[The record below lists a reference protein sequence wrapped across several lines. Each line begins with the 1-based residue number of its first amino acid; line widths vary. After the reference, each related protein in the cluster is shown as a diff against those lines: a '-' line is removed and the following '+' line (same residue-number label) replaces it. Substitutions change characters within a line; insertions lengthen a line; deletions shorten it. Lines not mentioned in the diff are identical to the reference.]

1 MPLDAICL
9 TALKGELAEQ
19 IVNMSID
26 KIQQPERDLVVLSL
40 RSKAVK
46 SRKLLISAG
55 TGDARVHLTEHKF
68 ENPKEPPMF
77 CMLLRKHLTGA
88 VISDVIQ
95 PQSER
100 VLILELESSTT
111 LGERVRKRIIF
122 EMIGRMSNLIIT
134 DSEGLII
141 DCLRRFG
148 GDSNIKRLVLPGL
161 IYREPPKQEGK
172 YDPFDVSHEQFM
184 NLCSEQGSVQSGGNI
199 SKWLGAQFVAL
210 SPLICREIVHR
221 AYDDVEFRFE
231 QVVDNYE
238 ALKRDFFALVDRVK
252 NNEFEP
258 CLLYN
263 QDGSLLDFSYMPISQ
278 YNGFATT
285 TIADGFSDMLDLYF
299 TQSAKEQRIKQK
311 TASTLK
317 TVKTARDRLSR
328 KMTAQIKELEETE
341 HREKFRQDGDII
353 MANLHLIKRGQT
365 VLVAEDFYGEQGA
378 VREIKLSELKSPQQN
393 AAMYYKRYTKA
404 KNARKFLD
412 EQIKIAAEDVFY
424 LESVIEQ
431 LERVEN
437 ELELAEIRDELM
449 NAGYIKKQFKRKQ
462 KQTVSAP
469 MLFTSSSGMQIR
481 VGKNNIQND
490 KLTFKMSLKSD
501 VWLHA
506 QKIHGAHVIISCEG
520 KTPDDVTLSEA
531 ASLAAYYSASRT
543 STKVPIDYALVRNVK
558 KTPGSRPGMV
568 IYTDYKTIMAEP
580 KLL

>member
-26 KIQQPERDLVVLSL
+26 KIQQPERDLIVLSL

-88 VISDVIQ
+88 VISDVVQ

-100 VLILELESSTT
+100 VLILDLETSTT
-111 LGERVRKRIIF
+111 LGERVKKRIIF

-148 GDSNIKRLVLPGL
+148 GDSNTKRLVLPGL
-161 IYREPPKQEGK
+161 IYCEPLKQEGK
-172 YDPFDVSHEQFM
+172 HDPLAVSNEMFLSLCGEQ
-184 NLCSEQGSVQSGGNI
+184 NSGYI
-199 SKWLGAQFVAL
+199 AKWLSAQFVAL

-221 AYDDVEFRFE
+221 AYGDVDFRFE
-231 QVVDNYE
+231 QIADNFE
-238 ALKRDFFALVDRVK
+238 ALKNEFFALIDRVK
-252 NNEFEP
+252 RNEFEP

-263 QDGSLLDFSYMPISQ
+263 KDGSLLDFSYMPILQ
-278 YNGFATT
+278 YSGFATAM
-285 TIADGFSDMLDLYF
+285 IADGFSAMLDLYF

-328 KMTAQIKELEETE
+328 KMAAQIKELEETE

-520 KTPDDVTLSEA
+520 KAPDDVTLSEA

-543 STKVPIDYALVRNVK
+543 STKVPIDYTLVRNVK